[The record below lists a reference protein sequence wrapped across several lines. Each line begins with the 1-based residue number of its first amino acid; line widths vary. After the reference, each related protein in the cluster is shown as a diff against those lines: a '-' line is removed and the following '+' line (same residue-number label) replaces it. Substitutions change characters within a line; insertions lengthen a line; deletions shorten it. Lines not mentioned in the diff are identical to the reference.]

1 MHDFIGFAQ
10 HELAERHDGGA
21 PPFSH
26 VARVIFR
33 GSDEDRVRRT
43 ARDVADKLR
52 AARKGDTKEVR
63 VLGAAPAPVVRLR
76 TLWRFHLQ
84 IAAKTPEL
92 VRELWQSVESTLT
105 LPEGVELAVDVDPM
119 NAR

>member
-1 MHDFIGFAQ
+1 MP
-10 HELAERHDGGA
+10 EPPTKSERSTAAAAIVH
-21 PPFSH
+21 
-26 VARVIFR
+26 
-33 GSDEDRVRRT
+33 RT

-52 AARKGDTKEVR
+52 AARKGTTKDVR
-63 VLGAAPAPVVRLR
+63 ILGAAPAPVIRLR

-84 IAAKTPEL
+84 IAGKTPEL

-105 LPEGVELAVDVDPM
+105 LPEGVELAIDVDPI